1 MFFQAQINMHMP
13 IFLIILQK
21 SVRREKSCDF
31 AAIKMKDSFINE
43 RDVVLR
49 REDKKKTNAKW
60 YTESLENI
68 TFVHKIGAETDV
80 TNGKIGSSEYYDK
93 VIDAENQDYIFLWK
107 VQTVFFPT
115 TAIAVRWYLSDQ
127 RLQPKTLFIS

>member
-1 MFFQAQINMHMP
+1 
-13 IFLIILQK
+13 
-21 SVRREKSCDF
+21 
-31 AAIKMKDSFINE
+31 MKDSFINE

-68 TFVHKIGAETDV
+68 TFVHKIGAEMDL

-93 VIDAENQDYIFLWK
+93 VIDAENQDYIFYWK
-107 VQTVFFPT
+107 VQTAFFPT

-127 RLQPKTLFIS
+127 RLQPKTLLIS